1 MGTFGLGGLNKPADG
16 AGGGGPG
23 GPGVGTSEGWVEL
36 PVGTGS
42 VTSTTAIPDGV
53 IVRVVAL
60 NVTTAYSAGTTIK
73 VERTGDPTV
82 IIMDTVDND
91 PETVDLYSVPQITPW
106 GAVGAGTVTV
116 TIAGAPAVGASSVY
130 IDYIVPADIS

>member
-23 GPGVGTSEGWVEL
+23 GPGVVTSEGWVEF
-36 PVGTGS
+36 PVGVG
-42 VTSTTAIPDGV
+42 TSTSTVAIPDGV
-53 IVRVVAL
+53 IIRVVVVD
-60 NVTTAYSAGTTIK
+60 VTTAYSAGATIK

-91 PETVDLYSVPQITPW
+91 PETVDIYSVHQITPW

-116 TIAGAPAVGASSVY
+116 TIGGAPAVGASKVY